1 MKAIF
6 KKSRTADGLPLTIGK
21 MYDVLDKKAGK
32 KSGELKEIKVKN
44 DLELESW
51 YSVNKFKLI
60 MEAEACQIVKMA
72 AGDGQ
77 KNVAKNVAENATPDG
92 SQIYIGVDMA
102 SGTDKTVYD
111 TSAEKVL
118 EESRKELAENL
129 ARAFG
134 FQYGA

>member
-44 DLELESW
+44 DLEIEDW
-51 YSVNKFKLI
+51 YSVNKFELL
-60 MEAEACQIVKMA
+60 MEAEAYQIMKMV
-72 AGDGQ
+72 AGNGQ
-77 KNVAKNVAENATPDG
+77 KNAAKNVAENATPDG

-111 TSAEKVL
+111 TSTEKVL
-118 EESRKELAENL
+118 KENRKKLVENL

-134 FQYGA
+134 FQHGA